1 MKIHEWKRTATYYA
15 MFIVCGAVSGMLGPS
30 LVYLA
35 DLAQATVSQISVLFM
50 ARGIGNILGA
60 LLASRMYDRFAGHH
74 YLILML
80 VCVIAGLWMIP
91 FATSLT
97 VLIAIFFLLGA
108 SEVSLNTGGNLM
120 MLWLHREKV
129 GAYVTFLHLCYSMG
143 AMIAPMIFVFS
154 MWLSG
159 DFGWGFWL
167 IALYSCLFPIL
178 LARQVSPAFPVS
190 SGQDSVA
197 PEKQTLRFY
206 AYLWVVFLYVSFE
219 ISIAGW
225 ISTYGVLSGWDQ
237 EHAALLSTW
246 FFLALSL
253 GRLCFIPL
261 QRWLTERQCVTGL
274 LVISV
279 LSSVAMIWLTNIHL
293 GWVAFGLG
301 FGCSALFPLMF
312 SFANSILVL
321 TGRRTGLVFV
331 CCGLGALVAPS
342 LSGPIIDH
350 LGVTAFPW
358 LLLLLALLLVG
369 SWGRLVRIAGR

>member
-1 MKIHEWKRTATYYA
+1 MRIHEWKRTATYYA

-35 DLAQATVSQISVLFM
+35 DLAQASVSQISILFT

-80 VCVIAGLWMIP
+80 VCVIAGLFMIP
-91 FATSLT
+91 FASNLT
-97 VLIAIFFLLGA
+97 MLIAVFFLLGA

-129 GAYVTFLHLCYSMG
+129 GSYVTFLHLCYSTG

-178 LARQVSPAFPVS
+178 LSQQSSPTFSASASHDAVT
-190 SGQDSVA
+190 
-197 PEKQTLRFY
+197 PEKQSVRFH

-237 EHAALLSTW
+237 EHAAILSTW

-253 GRLCFIPL
+253 GRLLIVPL
-261 QRWLTERQCVTGL
+261 QAWLTEQQCISGL
-274 LVISV
+274 LMISG
-279 LSSVAMIWLTNIHL
+279 LSALAMTGMASGHL
-293 GWVAFGLG
+293 SWIAFGLG
-301 FGCSALFPLMF
+301 LGCSALFPLMF
-312 SFANSILVL
+312 SFANNILVL
-321 TGRRTGLVFV
+321 TGRRTGMVFV

-342 LSGPIIDH
+342 LSGPIIDQ
-350 LGVTAFPW
+350 LGVSAFPW
-358 LLLLLALLLVG
+358 LLVLLVLG
-369 SWGRLVRIAGR
+369 LVWCWLRLVRISNQ